1 MTAVISQSSSSV
13 GGGGHQGCS
22 GFATSPLAA
31 RASSSGDPDRA
42 LFSVHNDAG
51 RVGERGGVNK
61 SLMAWRSDTRPTSLS
76 CKPSLLSRSEKRQD
90 NGAYFHFGILFQREL
105 GRHLARLCSAQSE
118 VVYIPRAANL
128 LLKFQSQK
136 STKDGLPGRTFDQDL
151 AYFLG
156 LTRQMRKGIALI
168 RGKALSIDPFVP
180 AVPTC
185 VRFGCGPKM
194 LSTPYSDA
202 ILEDCFSAALMV
214 HATPE

>member
-22 GFATSPLAA
+22 GFATSSPLAA

-51 RVGERGGVNK
+51 RV
-61 SLMAWRSDTRPTSLS
+61 
-76 CKPSLLSRSEKRQD
+76 EKCQ
-90 NGAYFHFGILFQREL
+90 
-105 GRHLARLCSAQSE
+105 RHLARLCSAQSE